1 MPYTRTDCLVRNGT
15 LILMNERALLRYYAI
30 MPFREIISFLI
41 SLPPPFL
48 VSSTYSISFLL
59 FFFFCFFFFS
69 LYNVSISWN
78 EKHVVKSDKGIAVL
92 QSPVEFV
99 ISTIAFHVNNIFF
112 CVICNVSEPI
122 SCSINDRVR
131 IFSLVLFN

>member
-15 LILMNERALLRYYAI
+15 LILTNECALLRYYAI
-30 MPFREIISFLI
+30 MPFAEIISFLI
-41 SLPPPFL
+41 SLPPSFL
-48 VSSTYSISFLL
+48 VSSTYLISFLL
-59 FFFFCFFFFS
+59 FFS

-78 EKHVVKSDKGIAVL
+78 EKHIVKSDKGVAVL

-122 SCSINDRVR
+122 SCSINHRIR